1 MNLTELQTEVYAIT
15 NRPDLAD
22 RTLSAIRAATLKL
35 HQADYFYKDLKE
47 SPIVFL
53 TEDYLQQL
61 DYRTV
66 FPQWRALSYLRR
78 TTVDGLQSGD
88 FFTVKTP
95 ANIVDEYKQNKPN
108 VCYVAGEVL
117 QVRSAVAFQYAL
129 LGYYENPNITLAG
142 YKSWIALD
150 HPFAIVYT
158 AAAQIFKSIGKD
170 QEWATWT
177 QQSNEQLQLIRIS
190 NIEAEGQ

>member
-47 SPIVFL
+47 SGISFL

-66 FPQWRALSYLRR
+66 FPLWRSLSYLRR
-78 TTVDGLQSGD
+78 TDVNGFQDGN
-88 FFTVKTP
+88 FFTVKSPTNVIDDYQ
-95 ANIVDEYKQNKPN
+95 ANEPN
-108 VCYVAGEVL
+108 VCYVAGAVL
-117 QVRSAVAFQYAL
+117 QVRSAVPFQYAL

-142 YKSWIALD
+142 YSSWIATD

-170 QEWATWT
+170 QEWAAWT
-177 QQSNEQLQLIRIS
+177 QQSNEQLQIIRIS
-190 NIEAEGQ
+190 NIEAEGR